1 MKSISK
7 ELTLH
12 VRSDQQWER
21 VVMAEVLVPEVPNVF
36 GDYWTKEAIKH
47 AAYAFMQRGFG
58 IDVEHDNIDVTGLEA
73 VVVESFIAR
82 SGDPTFIEG
91 SWVVGMRILNDA
103 LWASVLDGTINGY
116 SYEALVEF
124 FSGFITMVDDG
135 IRQGVTEPDA
145 EDGHTHEFMVLVGM
159 DNRPI
164 DGGTTVTLGHSHTIS
179 YHSVTDE
186 ADGHVH
192 RYNLVSGKDGK

>member
-7 ELTLH
+7 ELILH

-58 IDVEHDNIDVTGLEA
+58 IDVEHDNVDVTGLGA

-91 SWVVGMRILNDA
+91 SWVVGMRILDDA
-103 LWASVLDGTINGY
+103 LWADVLDGKINGF

-124 FSGFITMVDDG
+124 FYGFVTMVDDG
-135 IRQGVTEPDA
+135 IRQGTTEPDP